1 LRYDALHEFL
11 QEGAMLRKGLAV
23 VMLGALVAGCSSGPT
38 NGQIYGTAGGAAL
51 GAGIGRA
58 VAATATQGTLVG
70 ALGGA
75 LIGYAIG
82 TTMDPPAE
90 EKHARATVSV
100 AETGQPVSWTTEKG
114 SKGSVAPIGTQFT
127 DRAGRPCRSLKQDV
141 TIAGEQSAREV
152 TACQAKDG
160 TWLVTEYRPEQAD

>member
-1 LRYDALHEFL
+1 
-11 QEGAMLRKGLAV
+11 MLRKGVAV
-23 VMLGALVAGCSSGPT
+23 TALVIAVAGCSSPGPS

-58 VAATATQGTLVG
+58 IAATATQGTWVG

-75 LIGYAIG
+75 VIGYAIG

-90 EKHARATVSV
+90 EKHARATVSA
-100 AETGQPVSWTTEKG
+100 AEDGNPVSWSTEKG
-114 SKGSVAPIGTQFT
+114 SKGSVMATGSQYA
-127 DRAGRPCRSLKQDV
+127 DRSGRACRPLKQDV
-141 TIAGEQSAREV
+141 TVGGEQSVRDV

-160 TWLVTEYRPEQAD
+160 TWIVSDYQPDRAE

>member
-1 LRYDALHEFL
+1 
-11 QEGAMLRKGLAV
+11 MLRKVVAVLA
-23 VMLGALVAGCSSGPT
+23 LGALTAGCSSGPT

-58 VAATATQGTLVG
+58 VAATAARGTWVG

-75 LIGYAIG
+75 VVGFAIG

-90 EKHARATVSV
+90 EKHAHATISV
-100 AETGQPVSWTTEKG
+100 AEDGKPVAWSTEKG
-114 SKGSVAPIGTQFT
+114 SKGAVTPVGVQYT
-127 DRAGRPCRSLKQDV
+127 DRSGRFCRSLKQDV
-141 TIAGEQSAREV
+141 TIGDEHSAREV

-160 TWLVTEYRPEQAD
+160 TWVVTEYRPDQAD

>member
-1 LRYDALHEFL
+1 
-11 QEGAMLRKGLAV
+11 MLRKGVAMTVLAI
-23 VMLGALVAGCSSGPT
+23 AVAGCSSSGPT

-58 VAATATQGTLVG
+58 VAATATQGTWVG

-75 LIGYAIG
+75 VIGFAIG

-90 EKHARATVSV
+90 EKHARATVSAAEDGKPV
-100 AETGQPVSWTTEKG
+100 AWSTEKG
-114 SKGSVAPIGTQFT
+114 SKGSVTPVGTRYA
-127 DRAGRPCRSLKQDV
+127 DRAGRPCRALKQDASIGDEKV
-141 TIAGEQSAREV
+141 IRDV

-160 TWLVTEYRPEQAD
+160 TWQVTEYQPERAD